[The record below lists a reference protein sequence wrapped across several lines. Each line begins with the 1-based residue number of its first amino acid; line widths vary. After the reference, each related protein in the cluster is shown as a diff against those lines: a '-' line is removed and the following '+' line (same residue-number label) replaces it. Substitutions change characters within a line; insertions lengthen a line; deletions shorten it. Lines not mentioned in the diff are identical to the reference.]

1 MAKAIRY
8 CKLEEEHIGDNC
20 FDISR
25 PNVFGNPYTHIKNKK
40 TKALVTVKTR
50 EEAIRLYD
58 IYFDKMVLT
67 NDRFKEAWDK
77 MYDAYVNNEEIY
89 IGCYCHLTESCHG
102 DIIIKKLRQR
112 AIKEE
117 LDKMKSN
124 TPTSDS

>member
-1 MAKAIRY
+1 MARAIRY
-8 CKLEEEHIGDNC
+8 SKLEEEHIGDNC

-25 PNVFGNPYTHIKNKK
+25 PNVFGNPYTHIKSKK
-40 TKALVTVKTR
+40 TKALVIVKSR

-58 IYFDKMVLT
+58 AYFDKMVLI

-89 IGCYCHLTESCHG
+89 IGCYCHLTKSCHG

-112 AIKEE
+112 AIREE
-117 LDKMKSN
+117 LDKMRNNPSI
-124 TPTSDS
+124 SDS